1 MPVIRADRTKC
12 EGYGN
17 CVIAAPELV
26 DVDHEGVVVVLQEQ
40 IPESA
45 LGRAEN
51 AVRSCPVSALRVDG

>member
-1 MPVIRADRTKC
+1 MPVIRADQARC

-26 DVDHEGVVVVLQEQ
+26 DVDDEGVVVVLNERF
-40 IPESA
+40 PESG

-51 AVRSCPVSALRVDG
+51 AVRSCPVGALRVDR

>member
-1 MPVIRADRTKC
+1 MPLIHADQAKC

-26 DVDHEGVVVVLQEQ
+26 DVDDEGVVLVLQER

-45 LGRAEN
+45 RGRAN
-51 AVRSCPVSALRVDG
+51 SAVRSCPVSALRVDE